1 MSKSVEATQ
10 ISTHGRNRDDMRRDA
25 KSLLNRLRSI
35 QADAAFVSE
44 ISDLFPQFPVIA
56 NERCGTWYVHPSKI
70 HKPGVYFKSTDGH
83 TGIWDFNLRR
93 YNPHLITTII
103 KHGGCIIVDS
113 TRKGK
118 RVPDALSKTIP
129 IWCAT
134 INNAVRKCAIQN
146 QVDQEG
152 RDAIEAA
159 GRIKSNKE
167 KSESKGDQ
175 QRQDESSSSKTAA
188 AAEITT
194 TGTTAGPLHPK
205 LDSGVASQRTKD
217 ESGSKA
223 PEAAEAAEA
232 AEAVALLIPALNGEN
247 WDTRHHSLPSLI
259 SRSEHVQIAD
269 KIEGFAEKLMRF
281 TDMTPLTTKLLKPI
295 RPIWLTPQSFLLRH
309 DLPDY
314 SQVAFLP
321 VICLSASRVVQDGM
335 EERNGYLY
343 VQGSG
348 DDEEMWS
355 RGLKPELFWENED
368 YLLEEGISAEECER
382 RAVEVVR
389 EAKRK
394 LMEKSKHRQQQQLE
408 RKGKASA
415 GKDGLVASEF
425 GGYGM
430 EGRVHF
436 TPSMEL
442 CSEIKP
448 SSIWIGN
455 NASGRIPDCWNSGFD
470 MVINCGAEIRRH
482 PLCEFYDNSEE
493 LSGGDG
499 EANSRR
505 RSHVTVLGGAGQGGA
520 QATLCVLQKH
530 QWSAIETRE
539 ALSATTMAE
548 QLLALPASKEGEKN
562 YFYLHLPIA
571 EGKKGQHQLLEMIP
585 MAIKAVRQMFSSS
598 ARSKDDASREM
609 ARPRILV
616 HCQQGMDRSV
626 GITLALLVSCFDETT
641 GAYGG
646 GGDEGSTDVKTTAT
660 KEMIQRRLFQIM
672 SHRLAARPSRATLKM
687 VNTFFMSPTDP
698 PPAKYKS

>member
-1 MSKSVEATQ
+1 MSNPVEATQ

-134 INNAVRKCAIQN
+134 INNAVRKCALQN
-146 QVDQEG
+146 QVAQKNEG
-152 RDAIEAA
+152 
-159 GRIKSNKE
+159 GGVTTGGQTSE
-167 KSESKGDQ
+167 KD
-175 QRQDESSSSKTAA
+175 RDESSMSKTT
-188 AAEITT
+188 AEKPTT
-194 TGTTAGPLHPK
+194 TRSRLASDLASGGIED
-205 LDSGVASQRTKD
+205 DS
-217 ESGSKA
+217 EI
-223 PEAAEAAEA
+223 EEAEAA
-232 AEAVALLIPALNGEN
+232 ALLTPALNDN
-247 WDTRHHSLPSLI
+247 SWDTRYHSLPSLI

-281 TDMTPLTTKLLKPI
+281 TDMKPLTTKLLKPI

-314 SQVAFLP
+314 SQCAFLP

-335 EERNGYLY
+335 EERDGYLY

-355 RGLKPELFWENED
+355 RGLKPELFWENEE
-368 YLLEEGISAEECER
+368 YLLEEGISPAECER
-382 RAVEVVR
+382 RAEEVVR

-394 LMEKSKHRQQQQLE
+394 LMEKSRHRQEQLHE
-408 RKGKASA
+408 RKKSS
-415 GKDGLVASEF
+415 GKDD
-425 GGYGM
+425 YGHGVV
-430 EGRVHF
+430 EGGRVHF

-455 NASGRIPDCWNSGFD
+455 NASGRIPDCWEAGFD
-470 MVINCGAEIRRH
+470 MVINCGAEIKRH
-482 PLCEFYDNSEE
+482 PLCEFSIND
-493 LSGGDG
+493 GQG
-499 EANSRR
+499 EA

-530 QWSAIETRE
+530 QWIAIDGESSMTG
-539 ALSATTMAE
+539 E
-548 QLLALPASKEGEKN
+548 QLDSLPARKEGDKD
-562 YFYLHLPIA
+562 YYYLHLPIA
-571 EGKKGQHQLLEMIP
+571 EGKKGQHQLLAMIN
-585 MAIKAVRQMFSSS
+585 MAIKAVHLMF
-598 ARSKDDASREM
+598 ATNNKDNNASQETRK
-609 ARPRILV
+609 PRILV

-626 GITLALLVSCFDETT
+626 GISLALLVSCFDETT
-641 GAYGG
+641 GVYSGSG
-646 GGDEGSTDVKTTAT
+646 SDIGGDGSAKATAS

>member
-25 KSLLNRLRSI
+25 KSLYGNHNSIYRKTIGFTLYIPLLTNFDTDAARLNRLRSI

-44 ISDLFPQFPVIA
+44 MSDLFPQFPVIA

-93 YNPHLITTII
+93 YNPHLISTII

-134 INNAVRKCAIQN
+134 INNAVRKCALQN
-146 QVDQEG
+146 QAAQGGSGGNVGKEKNEYAVRQEG
-152 RDAIEAA
+152 RD
-159 GRIKSNKE
+159 
-167 KSESKGDQ
+167 ESL
-175 QRQDESSSSKTAA
+175 SSKTAQ
-188 AAEITT
+188 
-194 TGTTAGPLHPK
+194 TG
-205 LDSGVASQRTKD
+205 SSKD
-217 ESGSKA
+217 ESG
-223 PEAAEAAEA
+223 AEAAA
-232 AEAVALLIPALNGEN
+232 ALLIPALDGDT
-247 WDTRHHSLPSLI
+247 WDTRYHSLPSLI

-321 VICLSASRVVQDGM
+321 VICLSASRVVHDGM
-335 EERNGYLY
+335 EERDGYLY

-368 YLLEEGISAEECER
+368 YLLEDGISAEECEQ

-389 EAKRK
+389 EAKRR
-394 LMEKSKHRQQQQLE
+394 LMEKSRHRQQEQQQE
-408 RKGKASA
+408 RGGKAGRA
-415 GKDGLVASEF
+415 GQEMLFASEF
-425 GGYGM
+425 GGYGV

-455 NASGRIPDCWNSGFD
+455 NASGRIPDCWDAGFD
-470 MVINCGAEIRRH
+470 MVINCGAEIKRH
-482 PLCEFYDNSEE
+482 PLCEFHAAGEE
-493 LSGGDG
+493 PSRGDEAKG
-499 EANSRR
+499 E
-505 RSHVTVLGGAGQGGA
+505 SHVTVLGGAGQGGA

-530 QWSAIETRE
+530 QWSAIEGGDASSGTVT
-539 ALSATTMAE
+539 AD
-548 QLLALPASKEGEKN
+548 QLLTLPSRKEGDKD
-562 YFYLHLPIA
+562 YYYLHLPIA
-571 EGKKGQHQLLEMIP
+571 EGKKGQHQLLDMIP
-585 MAIKAVRQMFSSS
+585 MAIKAVNQMFSVATLST
-598 ARSKDDASREM
+598 SKDGAQETT
-609 ARPRILV
+609 RPRILV

-626 GITLALLVSCFDETT
+626 GVTLALLVSCFDETT
-641 GAYGG
+641 GAYSS
-646 GGDEGSTDVKTTAT
+646 DAKATTAT

>member
-1 MSKSVEATQ
+1 MSNSIETTQ

-44 ISDLFPQFPVIA
+44 ISDLFPQFPVLA
-56 NERCGTWYVHPSKI
+56 MWDMI

-93 YNPHLITTII
+93 YNPHLITTIM

-134 INNAVRKCAIQN
+134 INNAVRKCALQN
-146 QVDQEG
+146 QKNEEKGGGAV
-152 RDAIEAA
+152 AA
-159 GRIKSNKE
+159 GGQNSGKE
-167 KSESKGDQ
+167 QNESASIGHQ
-175 QRQDESSSSKTAA
+175 QKQQDDSSHSATAA
-188 AAEITT
+188 VAMKTT
-194 TGTTAGPLHPK
+194 K
-205 LDSGVASQRTKD
+205 ASSTSK
-217 ESGSKA
+217 SGSKELSERGDA
-223 PEAAEAAEA
+223 KDELGSEEA
-232 AEAVALLIPALNGEN
+232 ALLIPALNGDC
-247 WDTRHHSLPSLI
+247 WDTRYHSLPSLV
-259 SRSEHVQIAD
+259 SRSEHVQIAE

-295 RPIWLTPQSFLLRH
+295 RPIWLTPQSFLLKD

-335 EERNGYLY
+335 EERDGYLY

-355 RGLKPELFWENED
+355 KGLKPDLFWENEA
-368 YLLEEGISAEECER
+368 YLLEEGITAAECEV
-382 RAVEVVR
+382 RAREVVR

-394 LMEKSKHRQQQQLE
+394 QMEKSKHRQEQK
-408 RKGKASA
+408 RSSGKGGA
-415 GKDGLVASEF
+415 GGGDGQDELVV
-425 GGYGM
+425 GVHGYDR
-430 EGRVHF
+430 EGRVNF

-442 CSEIKP
+442 CSEIRP

-455 NASGRIPDCWNSGFD
+455 NASGRIPDCWDAGFD
-470 MVINCGAEIRRH
+470 MVINCGAEIKRH
-482 PLCEFYDNSEE
+482 PLYEYGASSGEE
-493 LSGGDG
+493 AG
-499 EANSRR
+499 
-505 RSHVTVLGGAGQGGA
+505 HVTVLGGVGQGGT

-530 QWSAIETRE
+530 QWSALDGDSS
-539 ALSATTMAE
+539 ASATTTTVTMEAGS
-548 QLLALPASKEGEKN
+548 LPARKGGEKDF
-562 YFYLHLPIA
+562 YYLHLPIA
-571 EGKKGQHQLLEMIP
+571 EGKKGQHQLLEMVP
-585 MAIKAVRQMFSSS
+585 MAIKAVQQMF
-598 ARSKDDASREM
+598 AATLTNKDDDDKER
-609 ARPRILV
+609 RPRILV

-626 GITLALLVSCFDETT
+626 GVTLALLVSCFDETT
-641 GAYGG
+641 GDYCG
-646 GGDEGSTDVKTTAT
+646 GGDDESAVTLKANVT

-672 SHRLAARPSRATLKM
+672 AHRLAARPSRATLKM
-687 VNTFFMSPTDP
+687 VNTYFMSPTDP
-698 PPAKYKS
+698 PPAKYK

>member
-134 INNAVRKCAIQN
+134 INNAVRKCALQN

-152 RDAIEAA
+152 GDAVEAT
-159 GRIKSNKE
+159 GRSISDKE
-167 KSESKGDQ
+167 KNESKGEL
-175 QRQDESSSSKTAA
+175 QRQDESSPSKFAA
-188 AAEITT
+188 AAKTT
-194 TGTTAGPLHPK
+194 TTTTAALHPK
-205 LDSGVASQRTKD
+205 SESGVGSGSTED

-223 PEAAEAAEA
+223 PVATGVAEAA
-232 AEAVALLIPALNGEN
+232 ALLIPALNREN
-247 WDTRHHSLPSLI
+247 WDTRYHSLPSLI

-269 KIEGFAEKLMRF
+269 KIEGFADKLMRF
-281 TDMTPLTTKLLKPI
+281 TDMTSLTTKLLKPI

-335 EERNGYLY
+335 EERDGYLY

-368 YLLEEGISAEECER
+368 YLLEEGISAEECEQ

-394 LMEKSKHRQQQQLE
+394 LMEKSKHRQQQQQE
-408 RKGKASA
+408 RRGKAIA
-415 GKDGLVASEF
+415 GQEGLIASEF
-425 GGYGM
+425 GGYSV

-470 MVINCGAEIRRH
+470 MVINCGAEIKRH
-482 PLCEFYDNSEE
+482 PLCELHGDSEE
-493 LSGGDG
+493 L
-499 EANSRR
+499 R
-505 RSHVTVLGGAGQGGA
+505 HVTVLGGAGQGGA
-520 QATLCVLQKH
+520 QATLCMLQKH
-530 QWSAIETRE
+530 QWSAIETGE
-539 ALSATTMAE
+539 TLSATTTMAE
-548 QLLALPASKEGEKN
+548 QLLALPACKEGEKN

-585 MAIKAVRQMFSSS
+585 MAIKAVRQMIS
-598 ARSKDDASREM
+598 ATSNSKNDTCQEM

-626 GITLALLVSCFDETT
+626 GITLALLVSCFDEMT
-641 GAYGG
+641 GAYCGS
-646 GGDEGSTDVKTTAT
+646 GGDEGSTDARTTAT

>member
-1 MSKSVEATQ
+1 MSNPVEATQ

-134 INNAVRKCAIQN
+134 INNAVRKCALQN
-146 QVDQEG
+146 QAAQKNEG
-152 RDAIEAA
+152 
-159 GRIKSNKE
+159 GGVTTSGQTSE
-167 KSESKGDQ
+167 KD
-175 QRQDESSSSKTAA
+175 QDESSTSKTAS
-188 AAEITT
+188 EKTSTT
-194 TGTTAGPLHPK
+194 RPRLVS
-205 LDSGVASQRTKD
+205 DSADNDVEN
-217 ESGSKA
+217 ESEA
-223 PEAAEAAEA
+223 VAAEAA
-232 AEAVALLIPALNGEN
+232 ALLIPALNGDS
-247 WDTRHHSLPSLI
+247 WDTRYHSLPSLI

-314 SQVAFLP
+314 SQCAFLP
-321 VICLSASRVVQDGM
+321 VICLSASRVVQDGL
-335 EERNGYLY
+335 EERDGYLY

-355 RGLKPELFWENED
+355 RGLKPELFWENEE
-368 YLLEEGISAEECER
+368 YLLEEGISPAECER
-382 RAVEVVR
+382 RAGEVVR

-394 LMEKSKHRQQQQLE
+394 LMEKSKHRQEQLQE
-408 RKGKASA
+408 RKKSS
-415 GKDGLVASEF
+415 GKDD
-425 GGYGM
+425 YGHGVV
-430 EGRVHF
+430 EGRRVHF

-455 NASGRIPDCWNSGFD
+455 NASGRIPDCWEAGFD
-470 MVINCGAEIRRH
+470 MVINCGAEIKRH
-482 PLCEFYDNSEE
+482 PLCEFNIN
-493 LSGGDG
+493 DG
-499 EANSRR
+499 QGVT
-505 RSHVTVLGGAGQGGA
+505 RSHITVLGGAGQGGA
-520 QATLCVLQKH
+520 QATLCVFQKH
-530 QWSAIETRE
+530 QWIAIDGE
-539 ALSATTMAE
+539 SSTMGE
-548 QLLALPASKEGEKN
+548 QLDNFPARKEGDKD
-562 YFYLHLPIA
+562 YYYLHLPIA
-571 EGKKGQHQLLEMIP
+571 EGKKGQHQLLEMIN
-585 MAIKAVRQMFSSS
+585 MAIKAVHLMF
-598 ARSKDDASREM
+598 ATNNKDNNVSQETR
-609 ARPRILV
+609 RPRILV

-626 GITLALLVSCFDETT
+626 GISLALLVSCFDETT
-641 GAYGG
+641 GVYSGNG
-646 GGDEGSTDVKTTAT
+646 SGTRGDGSTKATAS
-660 KEMIQRRLFQIM
+660 KETIQRRLFQIM

-687 VNTFFMSPTDP
+687 VNTFFMSPADP